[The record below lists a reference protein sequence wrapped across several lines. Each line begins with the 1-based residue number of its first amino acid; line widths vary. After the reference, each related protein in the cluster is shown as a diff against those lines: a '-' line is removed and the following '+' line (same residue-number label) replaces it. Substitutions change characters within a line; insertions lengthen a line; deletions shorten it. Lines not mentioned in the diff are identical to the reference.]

1 MKPTPLEQ
9 YAAISAMKTT
19 PWLPEPGEP
28 CEVTYEP
35 EMGRWWPDA
44 ELIGR
49 HGDWLIFRRA
59 GKLKPLI
66 RSDGKVAF
74 RKPSGERTPVEPAIR
89 ACPFCGGADELEIG
103 FSRYVECGSC
113 MTYGPNGT
121 DRIDAINKWNERD
134 K

>member
-1 MKPTPLEQ
+1 MKPTPTEQ
-9 YAAISAMKTT
+9 YAAISAMTNT

-35 EMGRWWPDA
+35 QMGHWWPDA

-49 HGDWLIFRRA
+49 HGDWLIFRRV

-66 RSDGKVAF
+66 RSMGKVAF
-74 RKPSGERTPVEPAIR
+74 RKPSGERTPVEPAIM
-89 ACPFCGGADELEIG
+89 ACPFCGGVDKLTIELG
-103 FSRYVECGSC
+103 QYVECGSC
-113 MTYGPNGT
+113 NTYGPDGENKT
-121 DRIDAINKWNERD
+121 DAIRKWNERA